1 MQRHNLCIMSPSSH
15 FVFDAGGPA
24 LLLIF
29 AIPFVAILMPAVV
42 ALEGVLLRVMKW
54 HMSWLNCMLY
64 SLAANVVSTIAGCV
78 LVFIVQAFVGGSL
91 PKDRILELVPPM
103 IVAFIASVLIEW
115 AVLAALQPAKKRE
128 AFMPALIIN
137 IASYILI
144 AVFTAWGM
152 SYLV

>member
-1 MQRHNLCIMSPSSH
+1 MFPSNS
-15 FVFDAGGPA
+15 FVFDAGGPG

-29 AIPFVAILMPAVV
+29 AIPFVAILMIAVV
-42 ALEGVLLRVMKW
+42 VLEGVLLRVMKW
-54 HMSWLNCMLY
+54 HTSWLNCFLY
-64 SLAANVVSTIAGCV
+64 SLAANAVSTVAGCV

-128 AFMPALIIN
+128 AFKPALIIN

-144 AVFTAWGM
+144 AIFTVWGV
-152 SYLV
+152 SFLV